1 MREEI
6 SDDEDLN
13 VERFFSAHVVQ
24 SPDPSLQ
31 EDEEMVTTNKL
42 SSREESV
49 DNNIPDSTNEIPAL
63 VDVVIESESVGYV
76 DDPPERSNWTFSTTA
91 GSLWDIPEGTE
102 IPLADITCDVCHECS
117 PRIVA
122 VYRNFDDGT
131 HFVRF
136 QQLCRSADIRRNT
149 TTTLHSP
156 PADPMTDPPA
166 VTEDRD
172 HDEAEG
178 MPELVTIPDDEDGL
192 VDAEPVGDTRPD
204 DTPLSDDSEEDSSNL
219 VEVPDCPYCHDCEP
233 RVEHAY
239 YFGSG
244 GEVFYRDRLVCQDP
258 GDYQVPTRS
267 SMHAM

>member
-1 MREEI
+1 M
-6 SDDEDLN
+6 L
-13 VERFFSAHVVQ
+13 F
-24 SPDPSLQ
+24 
-31 EDEEMVTTNKL
+31 
-42 SSREESV
+42 
-49 DNNIPDSTNEIPAL
+49 
-63 VDVVIESESVGYV
+63 
-76 DDPPERSNWTFSTTA
+76 RS
-91 GSLWDIPEGTE
+91 
-102 IPLADITCDVCHECS
+102 DITCDVCHECS

-156 PADPMTDPPA
+156 PADPMTDPLA

-192 VDAEPVGDTRPD
+192 VDTEPVGDTRPD

-239 YFGSG
+239 YLGLG

-258 GDYQVPTRS
+258 GDYQVPTEG
-267 SMHAM
+267 SMHAMRMVHSSTVRRKTLLNSDQPIRSPKLQATLVAEVEINGTRALTRSTPGVQRIR